1 MFSLSTKSE
10 IENDSFDDY
19 EISSTEPF
27 YNIREK
33 YENSNFEKAFSSSFN
48 NKENLNNI
56 NHNSEEDNNFENFI
70 KENYTNDIYSIKK
83 NNNKNNDNILL
94 GRKTGYNYNKF
105 IVNKINSKREI
116 AFITFNTKFNKY
128 LTEKVNKK
136 IDEIGKK
143 SIFYFTNENPLLS
156 TKFTQCGIQKTLKK
170 YLECPIKEFIKKEN
184 FTKICEIGLENN
196 SIFNSLIYELIIDYY
211 EFIYCNKEEF
221 NKFLYDKKFV
231 IRNEKFSKDGLIN
244 LKYSQNNKKVYGY
257 LDFFK
262 IDINLKRKERK
273 DKNPR
278 FSILLKE

>member
-83 NNNKNNDNILL
+83 NNNKNNDNNLL

-128 LTEKVNKK
+128 LTEKLNTK

-244 LKYSQNNKKVYGY
+244 LKYSQNNKKVFGY
-257 LDFFK
+257 LNFFN
-262 IDINLKRKERK
+262 IDINLRKNERK
-273 DKNPR
+273 GKRLR
-278 FSILLKE
+278 FNVLLKE